1 MPLLAVQ
8 AALALLINTLIA
20 AFLTAI
26 DVGGGDFWVNLVF
39 SYCIGFSIFVPC
51 MAVIR
56 LARSFPAKLVGLGL
70 SVVLGAAVGV
80 ALGLTFTGHGLEQW
94 ASPHAFQ
101 AMLMG
106 LMFGVG
112 VSYLFYSRDRLGKLE
127 TELQERRLRQA
138 LVEKERVDAQLRML
152 QAQIEPHFLFNTLA
166 NLSVLVRSDPVRAER
181 MLANLIAYLRA
192 TLQRTRDAESTL
204 GDEIELLRRYLD
216 IIGLRL
222 GHRLQFVFEVPDAL
236 LVRPFPLLLLQ
247 PLVENA
253 ITHGI
258 EPKVGGGEVR
268 IAAAAENGRLRL
280 VVSDNGAGLREGNT
294 GAGFGLENV
303 RSRLHALY
311 GESASLDVRGADG
324 QGVVATIEVPA

>member
-8 AALALLINTLIA
+8 TAIALLINTLIA

-26 DVGGGDFWVNLVF
+26 GVGGGDFWVNLVF
-39 SYCIGFSIFVPC
+39 SYCIGFSIFIPC

-94 ASPHAFQ
+94 ASPQAFQ

-112 VSYLFYSRDRLGKLE
+112 VSYLFYSRDRLEKLE

-166 NLSVLVRSDPVRAER
+166 NLSVLVRSDPARAER

-311 GESASLDVRGADG
+311 GDCLLYTSDAAD
-324 QGVVATIEVPA
+324 E